1 MAHAMA
7 NKTDPVR
14 NVLSALIAE
23 SHSTL
28 TPEKILREFR
38 ATADKRLTDSE
49 LLALLESISSKRINS
64 RQVLDEITYVL
75 ERKDPMY
82 ALLKFTERITQE
94 AKWHSNASVEYGKLP
109 PASSTKLPHH
119 YIDTMSIGSS
129 SISTLSLADELHP
142 PARKSLDLSYS
153 TPVTSRKPDESP
165 CLETLLTRRPSPSV
179 PTESSS
185 RGDLSMIKK
194 RVMNA
199 VAHMPVHE
207 STNNRSANRSSLS
220 LNGGNNTG
228 ITSNNATSIQVPSIQ
243 LSTSGGSVDLDLDFQ
258 DGMLEAQRTHMLWDY
273 CKIEGQNQRPP
284 AEIAAMPLESQ
295 QHALILDL
303 IYCLSGV
310 RGSYITPLPRDKS
323 SSGLARYETRF
334 TVHPGV
340 DKALAEMVHEILPLA
355 SHFMAMQ
362 KVMAITNNRG
372 QVNNSLNAA
381 LQDLT
386 HDFYLLVAEAEA
398 ELDSQALTL
407 PKLLYYLQPTMWVM
421 EGLWSTLGEIQ
432 LSNLKGGDVLS
443 HLCRCIKQLEGDK
456 ATQDVLISLTT
467 KAAAPYMRMLQLW
480 IHQGIIVDN
489 TEEFLVVDNEVVHKG
504 ETMPEHYSDDYW
516 EKRYTRRSHAVP
528 TFLANHSDIILRTG
542 KYLNVIRQCGKRVT
556 CQKNNDAQFDPTK
569 NLHVKL
575 IEDAYFFAAR
585 QLLDVLLNENDL
597 MGHLE
602 SVKRYL
608 LLLQG
613 DFIAQFMD
621 ACEDELSKNVDQVLP
636 MTLENLLGLT
646 LRLSSARSDP
656 YKDDLHCELLTYDL
670 VTQMSKIMDQEEE
683 YWKTTDRL
691 DLTGLE
697 CFAFTYEVKWPVSL
711 VLNHI
716 AITKYQMLFRQL
728 FYCKHVERQLCKI
741 WKENS
746 MAKKFSAQAAELYR
760 SAFTLRQRMMNAIQ
774 NLEYYM
780 MIEII
785 EPNWH
790 VFIEK
795 MTKVENVDEVLNL
808 HQDFLDLC
816 LKNCM
821 LTETSHLNRAIFKL
835 CKICLN
841 FCEFIQRSQRLFLD
855 AELKSMVCDS
865 SDESTDQSDSEPEV
879 SDRPQDESSM
889 AQTETFSES
898 VKRFDLEFTG
908 MLISFLKQINDLAKA
923 NTGDRFMNLVHR
935 INFNSF
941 YSEQM
946 ERMCVMDAMG

>member
-1 MAHAMA
+1 L
-7 NKTDPVR
+7 
-14 NVLSALIAE
+14 LSLTHKFGHYLRVILC
-23 SHSTL
+23 SSPL

-38 ATADKRLTDSE
+38 ATADKRLSDSE
-49 LLALLESISSKRINS
+49 LLALLESISCKRDNC
-64 RQVLDEITYVL
+64 RQVIDEIGYVL
-75 ERKDPMY
+75 GRKDPMY
-82 ALLKFTERITQE
+82 ALLKFTERIAQDT
-94 AKWHSNASVEYGKLP
+94 AWLANASEDYTMPPPTGNKL
-109 PASSTKLPHH
+109 LHN
-119 YIDTMSIGSS
+119 YLETMSIGG
-129 SISTLSLADELHP
+129 STLSLNADELHP
-142 PARKSLDLSYS
+142 GARARKSLDLSTS

-165 CLETLLTRRPSPSV
+165 CPDTLFARRPSPTV
-179 PTESSS
+179 PTESSA
-185 RGDLSMIKK
+185 RGDLS
-194 RVMNA
+194 V
-199 VAHMPVHE
+199 
-207 STNNRSANRSSLS
+207 SNRSANRSSLS
-220 LNGGNNTG
+220 VNGNNHSGTAFK
-228 ITSNNATSIQVPSIQ
+228 NAADNTNSVPPSIH
-243 LSTSGGSVDLDLDFQ
+243 TSAPGSAVDVELDFQ
-258 DGMLEAQRTHMLWDY
+258 DGMLEVQRTHMLWDF
-273 CKIEGQNQRPP
+273 CKVEGQSQR
-284 AEIAAMPLESQ
+284 AQSEISALPLESQ
-295 QHALILDL
+295 QHALMIDL

-310 RGSYITPLPRDKS
+310 RGSYITPLPREKNS
-323 SSGLARYETRF
+323 AGLGRYETRF
-334 TVHPGV
+334 TVHQGV

-362 KVMAITNNRG
+362 KVMAITNNRS
-372 QVNNSLNAA
+372 QVNNALNAA
-381 LQDLT
+381 LHDLT
-386 HDFYLLVAEAEA
+386 HDFYLLLAEAEG
-398 ELDSQALTL
+398 ELDSQVLTL

-421 EGLWSTLGEIQ
+421 EGLWSTLGEMQ
-432 LSNLKGGDVLS
+432 LANLKGGDVLS
-443 HLCRCIKQLEGDK
+443 HLCQRIKQLEGDK

-480 IHQGIIVDN
+480 IHKGIIVDN
-489 TEEFLVVDNEVVHKG
+489 TEEFLVVDNEVLHNKG

-516 EKRYTRRSHAVP
+516 EKRYTIRSHAIP

-556 CQKNNDAQFDPTK
+556 CQKNNDVQFDPIK

-575 IEDAYFFAAR
+575 IDDAYFFAAR

-597 MGHLE
+597 MGHLQ

-670 VTQMSKIMDQEEE
+670 VTQMSKIMNQEEE

-795 MTKVENVDEVLNL
+795 MAKVENVDEVLNL

-835 CKICLN
+835 CKICLT

-865 SDESTDQSDSEPEV
+865 SDESTDQSDSEPEA

-908 MLISFLKQINDLAKA
+908 MLISFLKQINDLAKE

>member
-23 SHSTL
+23 SHSHL

-228 ITSNNATSIQVPSIQ
+228 ITSNNATSIQAPSIQ

-273 CKIEGQNQRPP
+273 CKVEGQNQRPP

-841 FCEFIQRSQRLFLD
+841 FCEFIQ
-855 AELKSMVCDS
+855 
-865 SDESTDQSDSEPEV
+865 
-879 SDRPQDESSM
+879 DESSM